1 MVLLAHKGTAKIDRF
16 DYHVLFLA
24 ILFNFPPKKAMRSN
38 KRTFSTRHPSERM
51 RVICGIS
58 YLTEN

>member
-1 MVLLAHKGTAKIDRF
+1 MVLLAHKVTAKIDRF

-24 ILFNFPPKKAMRSN
+24 LLFNFPPKKAMGSN
-38 KRTFSTRHPSERM
+38 KRTFSTRHSSERM
-51 RVICGIS
+51 RVVCGIS